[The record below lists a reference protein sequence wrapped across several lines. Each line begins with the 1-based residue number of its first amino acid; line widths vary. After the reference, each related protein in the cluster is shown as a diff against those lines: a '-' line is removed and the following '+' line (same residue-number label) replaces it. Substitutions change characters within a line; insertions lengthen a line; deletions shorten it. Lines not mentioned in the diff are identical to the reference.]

1 MENELLT
8 KISALPAELKQKLSD
23 EKFLADLDQLEE
35 SYGIK
40 SISLIVS
47 ILSNELKLQEL
58 AKKLSTNYGFND
70 FLSQEIS
77 QKIEKQ
83 LKNIG
88 WQSTSPISQVIK
100 TTPASDLIFSKEDED
115 EVKRYTWSQN
125 QNNNSVDYQKLAL
138 GIIEKIGIKL
148 DLSLKDRLLQVVL
161 HRLKDIRDDLETLD
175 SLTKSIANGGLGF
188 EQLEAEKLLK
198 IIKSESGLIDFFTSD
213 GSNKLSAIQP
223 QSGVKVV
230 DFLSQATKST
240 YESADSFQN
249 STQNSVPNFVSNSVP
264 VKTQDQIINNQS
276 SVVKETTKVPTIDE
290 EDGLP
295 IIKMPEKN
303 LPQPVSDF
311 LPQTE
316 ELAEEAEEIVS
327 IISDIDLDD
336 SSLNT
341 NQKTELAKKLPIES
355 KNVKINNS
363 SDVDLPPPMP
373 RPYVGNQDIPESV
386 LNSKNIGRPNLDDIK
401 FEKKSFGPL
410 EELEQMTLIE
420 FRRLS
425 ADPNNAVKKIEEKIN
440 LLYDRGVS
448 ERAKGIVAWSK
459 SEVMRFYRNLIQL
472 SLNSGQP
479 IDLIVKERLLSGKP
493 TLSLDEIEAVSQ
505 LNNKLRY

>member
-58 AKKLSTNYGFND
+58 AKKLSTDYGFND

-88 WQSTSPISQVIK
+88 WQSKSPISQVIK
-100 TTPASDLIFSKEDED
+100 SVPTSDLIFSKEDED
-115 EVKRYTWSQN
+115 EVKRYAWSQN
-125 QNNNSVDYQKLAL
+125 QQNNSIDYQKLAL
-138 GIIEKIGIKL
+138 GIIEKIGVKF
-148 DLSLKDRLLQVVL
+148 DPSLKDRLLQVVL

-175 SLTKSIANGGLGF
+175 GLTKPVANGGLGF
-188 EQLEAEKLLK
+188 QQAEAEKLLK
-198 IIKSESGLIDFFTSD
+198 IIKSEVGLMDFFASD
-213 GSNKLSAIQP
+213 NNKLSTIQP

-230 DFLSQATKST
+230 DFLSQATKSNT
-240 YESADSFQN
+240 ETADSFRDSAQNLIQN
-249 STQNSVPNFVSNSVP
+249 STQKIVSAEP
-264 VKTQDQIINNQS
+264 KDQAKINQS
-276 SVVKETTKVPTIDE
+276 SAVKEATKAPTIDE

-327 IISDIDLDD
+327 VLSDVDSDD

-341 NQKTELAKKLPIES
+341 NQKTESAKKLPIES

-363 SDVDLPPPMP
+363 NDVDLPPPMP

-425 ADPNNAVKKIEEKIN
+425 ADPNNAVNKIQEKIN

-479 IDLIVKERLLSGKP
+479 IDLIVKDRLLSGKP